1 MEKVHIKNNI
11 AKFSFSRFGKYA
23 GIVAA
28 VVLCIF
34 IGVSFWQSRSIS
46 PEDIAM
52 TDAKV
57 EREDCFLLLSGND
70 TLMSFRDFQGD
81 TLFVGGKTKV
91 IVKSQRAKV
100 FVPLPILTP

>member
-1 MEKVHIKNNI
+1 MERIKQKVE
-11 AKFSFSRFGKYA
+11 SRKWIRRGS
-23 GIVAA
+23 IVAA

-46 PEDIAM
+46 TEDIAM

-70 TLMSFRDFQGD
+70 TLMTFRDIQGD
-81 TLFVGGKTKV
+81 MLFVGGHKV
-91 IVKSQRAKV
+91 ESGKGNAK
-100 FVPLPILTP
+100 PSTILTQ